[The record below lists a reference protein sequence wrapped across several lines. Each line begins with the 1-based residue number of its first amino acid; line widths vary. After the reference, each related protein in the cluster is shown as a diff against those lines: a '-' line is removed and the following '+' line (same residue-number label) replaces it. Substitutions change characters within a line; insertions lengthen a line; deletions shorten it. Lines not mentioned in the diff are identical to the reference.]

1 MIKLKSYKEK
11 CSKLKKFKKLSSIL
25 LLEVLF
31 ISKKLN
37 EYNDVLIDQK
47 INLKSQN
54 KIQIQFQDRYS
65 NLGFQI

>member
-37 EYNDVLIDQK
+37 EYNDVLID
-47 INLKSQN
+47 
-54 KIQIQFQDRYS
+54 
-65 NLGFQI
+65 